1 MCSFTQWR
9 TALGRRGSVTFV
21 LAKVT
26 KTVSAEMLL
35 SAAGLCPQTGK
46 NLGLQLFFGGCFFS
60 MALKI
65 ASQFRRLNLVAS
77 IPCMRKV
84 FGSCLFFIGPQ
95 EALRG
100 LLCPGPIH
108 RLAGF
113 PRFFPKLFCGREGY
127 FHDTVIAE
135 TKPSLSGC
143 SAWWSIWR
151 IIWPQ
156 SRAE

>member
-1 MCSFTQWR
+1 LLR
-9 TALGRRGSVTFV
+9 NFV

-65 ASQFRRLNLVAS
+65 AAQFRRATLSLQYPVCENFSGVVCFSAALKRRFAVCYALGHHTAL
-77 IPCMRKV
+77 PV
-84 FGSCLFFIGPQ
+84 F
-95 EALRG
+95 
-100 LLCPGPIH
+100 PG
-108 RLAGF
+108 
-113 PRFFPKLFCGREGY
+113 FFPKFFCGREGY

-135 TKPSLSGC
+135 TKPFIVLG
-143 SAWWSIWR
+143 
-151 IIWPQ
+151 
-156 SRAE
+156 